1 MKQGGAPYYTESTAV
16 ELAEMSALCWH
27 QRIVM
32 IEGCQQLQAA
42 VQQGCVKL
50 WRRSV
55 TERRLV

>member
-1 MKQGGAPYYTESTAV
+1 MKQGDISFYIESAAV